1 MYVINLPL
9 FFQTKQQNHVSFP
22 SLSSVR
28 EEEEEVVFKR
38 NRRRLSEKSRKSDW
52 KGTDRSHQKGY
63 PSISH
68 YTRSFYR
75 KTRSSNRGKP
85 HPIFSIVFL
94 LYPPISYIIAESRD
108 RQFHVG
114 WNVTSLLTLTI

>member
-9 FFQTKQQNHVSFP
+9 FFRRSSRITFHFLRSRVSGRRKKKSFSNVIDAGCRKRVEKVIGKGPIVPIKRDTHRFP
-22 SLSSVR
+22 II
-28 EEEEEVVFKR
+28 
-38 NRRRLSEKSRKSDW
+38 
-52 KGTDRSHQKGY
+52 T
-63 PSISH
+63 
-68 YTRSFYR
+68 SFYR

>member
-68 YTRSFYR
+68 YNFFLPENTVLQPW
-75 KTRSSNRGKP
+75 KTAPYFLDRFPPLSS
-85 HPIFSIVFL
+85 
-94 LYPPISYIIAESRD
+94 D
-108 RQFHVG
+108 
-114 WNVTSLLTLTI
+114 